1 VRVIGRFLVPLA
13 IILGIFVYMRDGGS
27 KGASAHV
34 AQACGADAGT
44 VNVTID
50 WPPPAIAPDETWV
63 DVGLTPSFAAGTF
76 HGNGPIAPPQTSAR
90 VEALPDG
97 VTLYYRVNAR
107 SKDSWR
113 VEATGSF
120 KTDCAA
126 AARAK
131 PTPAVDVISSAD

>member
-1 VRVIGRFLVPLA
+1 MIGRFLVPLA

-76 HGNGPIAPPQTSAR
+76 HGNGPIAPRQTSAR

-107 SKDSWR
+107 SKDRWR
-113 VEATGSF
+113 IEATGSF
-120 KTDCAA
+120 KTDCVA